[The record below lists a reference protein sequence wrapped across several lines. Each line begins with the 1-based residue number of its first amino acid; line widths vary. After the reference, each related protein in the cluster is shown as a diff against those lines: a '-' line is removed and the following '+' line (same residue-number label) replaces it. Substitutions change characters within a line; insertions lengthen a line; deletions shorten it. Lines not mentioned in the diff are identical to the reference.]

1 MASSRLAASDTKLNR
16 RIPTSRYGAS
26 ASATASGGPHGTYRS
41 NRSKGSAYAAS
52 TTRLTRSLRAVR
64 CALARVDPAQL
75 ELARIVAADADA
87 EREPSGGEQRDRGE
101 LAGDDRRVTQ
111 RDQVH
116 AGLHGHMRMR
126 GQQRGRLDRA
136 VGAVT
141 VGEADVVADGQVVD
155 AGVDSMRGELPE
167 PTGPG
172 TEVLLAE
179 HDADPDGV
187 GGDPGHHR
195 AYRET

>member
-1 MASSRLAASDTKLNR
+1 
-16 RIPTSRYGAS
+16 
-26 ASATASGGPHGTYRS
+26 
-41 NRSKGSAYAAS
+41 
-52 TTRLTRSLRAVR
+52 
-64 CALARVDPAQL
+64 
-75 ELARIVAADADA
+75 
-87 EREPSGGEQRDRGE
+87 
-101 LAGDDRRVTQ
+101 VTQ

-116 AGLHGHMRMR
+116 TGLHGQTRMR
-126 GQQRGRLDRA
+126 GQQRGRLDQA

-141 VGEADVVADGQVVD
+141 VGEADVIADGQVVD